1 MVVKVSPGRVRL
13 FKGEPFLF
21 VTDRGGPVI
30 RDLDR
35 RMTRVQ
41 FGARSLVRVRTGF
54 LLSTIRKQPGF
65 SATSVYVDLVAGRPR
80 SPLAGIEEFGTPP
93 HEIRA
98 RRRKSLRFVMNGQV
112 VFRTRV
118 MHPGTR
124 GTHFLT
130 RSLILAAD

>member
-1 MVVKVSPGRVRL
+1 MVVKVSPGQVTL
-13 FKGEPFLF
+13 DKGEPFLF
-21 VTDRGGPVI
+21 VTDRSGPVI

-35 RMTRVQ
+35 RMTRAQ
-41 FGARSLVRVRTGF
+41 FGARRRVRVRTGF

-65 SATSVYVDLVAGRPR
+65 AKTSVYVDLIAGKPR
-80 SPLAGIEEFGTPP
+80 SPLAGIEEFGTAP

-98 RRRKSLRFVMNGQV
+98 RRRKTLRFVVNGRV

-118 MHPGTR
+118 MHPGTT

-130 RSLILAAD
+130 ESLILAAD